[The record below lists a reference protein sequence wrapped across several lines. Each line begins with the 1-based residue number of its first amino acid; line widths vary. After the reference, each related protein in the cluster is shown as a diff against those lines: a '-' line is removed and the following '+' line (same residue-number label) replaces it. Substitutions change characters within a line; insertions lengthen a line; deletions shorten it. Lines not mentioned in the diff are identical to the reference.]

1 MPSPPSSMLCVI
13 PNLVWLHDISTKK
26 FPLSSL
32 IIFFIFYYCF
42 INEAGLKATDFI
54 FFISKISS
62 LKSPQSSYSSLLTT
76 TTTTAAMAP
85 FLINYRQFDIESLSF
100 LTYYTRDKIKMLL
113 LAAVDDINH
122 MWMHF
127 YNSVAIMQS
136 ERAKMWTMKHLWD
149 K

>member
-1 MPSPPSSMLCVI
+1 MI
-13 PNLVWLHDISTKK
+13 AWYQHKK
-26 FPLSSL
+26 ISSL
-32 IIFFIFYYCF
+32 KFNYFFYLLLLLHKRSWIKSDRFYF
-42 INEAGLKATDFI
+42 